1 MLILS
6 RRQGQSIIVS
16 DTVEISVTEIK
27 GDQVRLGIAAPQSV
41 KIFRKEIYEQIQE
54 AMLCAAQSTRNIQND
69 AQTGDD
75 KRLADL
81 QDLLKAKPT
90 KPPGSGPNDFRPICP
105 ALPKKL

>member
-90 KPPGSGPNDFRPICP
+90 KPPGNGQNDFRPICP

>member
-16 DTVEISVTEIK
+16 DTVEISITEIK

-54 AMLCAAQSTRNIQND
+54 AMLCAAQSTRNIQNGSQ
-69 AQTGDD
+69 AGHSGDT
-75 KRLADL
+75 RLAGL
-81 QDLLKAKPT
+81 QDLLGKNPQ
-90 KPPGSGPNDFRPICP
+90 NR
-105 ALPKKL
+105 